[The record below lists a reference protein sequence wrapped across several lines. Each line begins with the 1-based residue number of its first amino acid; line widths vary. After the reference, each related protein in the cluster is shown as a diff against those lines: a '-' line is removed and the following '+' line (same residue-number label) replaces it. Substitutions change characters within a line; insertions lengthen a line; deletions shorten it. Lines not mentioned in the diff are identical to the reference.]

1 MQTPA
6 IIPNAS
12 LLAPLVL
19 SPLPPHSADKAPIE
33 YLQRLATL
41 AKESAEA
48 HACSS
53 VLAGQGSEADDHGDV
68 GLWLGTGPYD
78 NAEHVQ
84 RALGLEGEIHFEP
97 LNEAGLPAT
106 LKAKDLSA
114 LKKEL
119 DVLQH
124 KYCFRDQIKVL
135 SDLQSRLS
143 AIRQVP
149 ASLLRQPIGNNDPFN
164 TVRTQGAKEDFQKLR
179 ELGDEIRSDSV
190 QKALH
195 GARERMEADRS
206 HLDANYRR
214 DSRKGRRAPSPES
227 PKPYVPADRA
237 RTSFF
242 RLPDSDPA
250 PPLYA
255 EDLVRYAREFN
266 KTQQSCRL
274 HIWEKTRGRR
284 EDAPRILRFTIP
296 DVLIAYL
303 TLGYSSSDKTAIVQM
318 LKWRAEAGFQT

>member
-1 MQTPA
+1 MD
-6 IIPNAS
+6 AS
-12 LLAPLVL
+12 
-19 SPLPPHSADKAPIE
+19 SPQLIA
-33 YLQRLATL
+33 LQ
-41 AKESAEA
+41 
-48 HACSS
+48 
-53 VLAGQGSEADDHGDV
+53 
-68 GLWLGTGPYD
+68 
-78 NAEHVQ
+78 
-84 RALGLEGEIHFEP
+84 
-97 LNEAGLPAT
+97 
-106 LKAKDLSA
+106 
-114 LKKEL
+114 
-119 DVLQH
+119 
-124 KYCFRDQIKVL
+124 DQIKVL

-164 TVRTQGAKEDFQKLR
+164 TVRTQGAKEDFQKLK

-195 GARERMEADRS
+195 GARERMEADGS

-284 EDAPRILRFTIP
+284 EDASRILRFTIP

-303 TLGYSSSDKTAIVQM
+303 TLGYSSADKTAIVQM
-318 LKWRAEAGFQT
+318 LSAFGPRERKAPHSQSAYGVYQALSQEIAKMMEAEERVSVGDVVQLLCRYEDLFIEPCLSCGRVMSAEGYAPPIVRVWRDGVLEKRHVTCMAE